1 MSDKRSMSNQ
11 LSAIQFA
18 MWELH
23 LYLDTHPEDIG
34 ALKLY
39 NKYEEKY
46 CILLDEFESKFGPLY
61 STRGTPGV
69 RWLRNP
75 WPWDYEGGS
84 C

>member
-1 MSDKRSMSNQ
+1 MSDMKNMSTA

-23 LYLDTHPEDIG
+23 LYLDTHPEDIS

-46 CILLDEFESKFGPLY
+46 CLLRDEFEAKYGPLY
-61 STRGTPGV
+61 STHGTPGV
-69 RWLRNP
+69 RWLKNP
-75 WPWDYEGGS
+75 WPWDYEGG
-84 C
+84 CK